1 MVLQNIL
8 NIVNRGG
15 KYVSD
20 VFGNILQFHLGLLSE
35 NIALQIKP
43 QLNQT
48 LTRHKLQ
55 SFSQLKPV
63 SRYKLFG

>member
-1 MVLQNIL
+1 M
-8 NIVNRGG
+8 
-15 KYVSD
+15 SD

-55 SFSQLKPV
+55 SFSQLKPI